1 MFGFL
6 RRRTLKGREKQIKTL
21 IMQAKGIYESQQKAD
36 EALFHGLI
44 RIAREQNITARE
56 AAETPEGKMLAID
69 YVLSRQYACY
79 LNESAIQHY
88 ARLVR
93 INRQADDLSREEWYD
108 KVVKPSGAAGIV
120 LQEIPQLCGSII
132 NDAQKHV

>member
-6 RRRTLKGREKQIKTL
+6 RRRTRRGREKQIKTL
-21 IMQAKGIYESQQKAD
+21 IAQAKGIYEVQQKAD
-36 EALFHGLI
+36 EELFHGRI

-56 AAETPEGKMLAID
+56 AAETPEGKTLAID

-93 INRQADDLSREEWYD
+93 INRQAGELSREEWYD

>member
-6 RRRTLKGREKQIKTL
+6 RRRTRKGREKQIKTL
-21 IMQAKGIYESQQKAD
+21 VAQAKGIYEVQQKAD
-36 EALFHGLI
+36 EELFHGLI

-56 AAETPEGKMLAID
+56 AAETQEGKTLAID

-93 INRQADDLSREEWYD
+93 INRQAGELSREEWYD

>member
-21 IMQAKGIYESQQKAD
+21 IKQAKGIYEAQQKAD

-44 RIAREQNITARE
+44 RIAREQNITARD
-56 AAETPEGKMLAID
+56 ASETPEGKMLAID

-93 INRQADDLSREEWYD
+93 VNRQAGELSRQEWYD